1 MTRTKSSRA
10 LLSVVLA
17 VLMAAAFMP
26 SLTYSSF
33 ASTSKKAT
41 KVTKLNHR
49 GGTVYAKVGNKYT
62 LKYSLSPS
70 KLTSAAKKTAWKTSD
85 KNVVKIIAVNGRH
98 ATIKAKQNG
107 YANVKVYCKN
117 NHKAQATWR
126 IKVSKKATEI
136 VINTDKVQKEYGLAT
151 KYNKVKTDLT
161 KSDLLNGVVATVNGK
176 EVKLTEDNVTI
187 GDPINKK
194 IIKTTNTDP
203 DYLWPVLTEAT
214 YPITYK
220 VTAAD
225 GTVGTKTI
233 NVTVENQ
240 APVLNTQDVTV
251 AINKDKEKTKATI
264 TDEDFLNKAIKSVD
278 DYESFASDAKDKSL
292 KAWTD
297 LTKNNVSTDK
307 NKVEITK
314 VVNAEG
320 KDITGTEEWK
330 LSNIRVAEATTYTVT
345 VKATDF
351 LGATTTKDV
360 KLTVQANQAP
370 TIATDSVKLTK
381 DTTVANLKTQ
391 IFNQLTYNDAEDG
404 QGVAASKANTK
415 DGFQLEFEDSDTNKL
430 FTDKDATV
438 DAAKLAKVKYVVVT
452 GLKDQDG
459 ASAQAKRLSVSF
471 VDAPVITIKDNEGT
485 TADTARVY
493 IPYVSE
499 NTHQAVMTLADAY
512 KYVSAKYDGADVKLV
527 TAADVKADD
536 AAVKKNNPKA
546 HSDLVPNLTSDIED
560 SGKAA
565 SFSLDPRKKGDT
577 ETVNFK
583 VTITDP
589 TTKQTVTTTQKVVF
603 KVVDSADKAA
613 QIAYDKSVDAK
624 TAKPSTDSKT
634 VYDDNGIAVDKSA
647 VDALNKVT
655 FTTDTTSTKD
665 RVVLI
670 VNNAPKGATFAWSY
684 NGAAKSDQTKNSIT
698 VDPKAYPG
706 TYVVTVTYDGLT
718 ATHTYTVK

>member
-17 VLMAAAFMP
+17 VLMVAAFMP
-26 SLTYSSF
+26 ALTYSSF
-33 ASTSKKAT
+33 AATAKKAT

-194 IIKTTNTDP
+194 IIKTTEN
-203 DYLWPVLTEAT
+203 YAEMTEAT

-251 AINKDKEKTKATI
+251 AINKTKETTKATI
-264 TDEDFLNKAIKSVD
+264 TDQEFVNKAIKSVD

-297 LTKNNVSTDK
+297 LTAKNTSTGK

-314 VVNAEG
+314 VVNADG
-320 KDITGTEEWK
+320 KDITGTVAGQK

-381 DTTVANLKTQ
+381 NTSVSNLKEQ

-404 QGVAASKANTK
+404 QGVAANKTNNGY
-415 DGFQLEFEDSDTNKL
+415 DGFHVEFEDSDTNKL
-430 FTDKDATV
+430 FDDSTTTTV
-438 DAAKLAKVKYVVVT
+438 TAAELAKVKNVVVT

-512 KYVSAKYDGADVKLV
+512 KYVSAKYDGADVKLI
-527 TAADVKADD
+527 TAADKAADD

-546 HSDLVPNLTSDIED
+546 SSDLVVNLTSDRET
-560 SGKAA
+560 GTA
-565 SFSLDPRKKGDT
+565 FSLDPRVKGDT
-577 ETVNFK
+577 ETVNFT
-583 VTITDP
+583 VTIKDP

-634 VYDDNGIAVDKSA
+634 VYDDNGKAVDKSA

-698 VDPKAYPG
+698 VDPEAYPG